1 MLFAMLSMITS
12 FLSGYG
18 TNYIL
23 PHLGIYHGKKAVD
36 YYAEVHTRRQNVV
49 VHIIGMPFT
58 ISGMTLWIP
67 ALLQMMFGVN
77 PYLSQYC
84 LFCYY
89 LGLYS
94 FISLDVCVYYSFMYY
109 PTVIFG
115 ARFFTGGWFDVLLG
129 LAISTAALVFQEIVG
144 HQMSG
149 DPPSR
154 PEAVLN
160 AILYAKYFSAKSL
173 KNILRYKL

>member
-1 MLFAMLSMITS
+1 MLLSMLYMLTS

-23 PHLGIYHGKKAVD
+23 PYLGVYSGKKAVD

-58 ISGMTLWIP
+58 ITGMTLWIP
-67 ALLQMMFGVN
+67 ALLQIVFGT
-77 PYLSQYC
+77 PPFLTQHCLYC
-84 LFCYY
+84 FY

-94 FISLDVCVYYSFMYY
+94 YISLDVCVYYSFMYY
-109 PTVIFG
+109 PAVMFG
-115 ARFFTGGWFDVLLG
+115 GYLYTGGWNDVLIG
-129 LAISTAALVFQEIVG
+129 LVISTIALVLQEFVG
-144 HQMSG
+144 HKMSG